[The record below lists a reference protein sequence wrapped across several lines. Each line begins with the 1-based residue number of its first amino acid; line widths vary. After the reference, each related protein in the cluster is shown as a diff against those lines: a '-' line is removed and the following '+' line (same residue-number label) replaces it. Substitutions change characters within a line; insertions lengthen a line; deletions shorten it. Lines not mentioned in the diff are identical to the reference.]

1 MYQLILL
8 MLPRFLL
15 PLIMIF
21 PISLLA
27 DENSNLQNV
36 PSEVMLSK
44 QVEYYPTDGVL
55 LGQGWDFLSGEKTN
69 SICVKGKPLPLKN
82 NETSGSYSL
91 VFDAEQ
97 VNEKM
102 NASAKLTYGGMGY
115 SASISSSLKN
125 SKLDDRSK
133 TYIFGNIETKKGG
146 QYLFVSGNKIPKDR
160 AKCGDGYVSAIING
174 GQLSILFSL
183 DKSFQEFSKELN
195 IDASGGGYG
204 TGFSISFSQSLINT
218 LKNES
223 TKITMFQK
231 AGEQTLPLTSES
243 VFAKINQYSTFTPE
257 QSVPYKVVIT
267 PYSQSESDID
277 YSVLKSYYF
286 AYVRMKDLVNTYESA
301 IVQPLA
307 FYIPFQK
314 NTQTLINEVQALRSA
329 TNCMGIVLAAC
340 ISGGGKD
347 CLFSRKY
354 NDLDEVNNL
363 LGNNLCNNLFSNAK
377 SVIGDDNGL
386 KESEWYSLIT
396 YQAIPKKNE
405 SFKLTNNK
413 QDIHVTEVEKNKNG
427 QASSK
432 DSDVGNENYSPILT
446 YLKLYATAPL
456 PRNIVEITD
465 KNKTTY
471 QPGKGDFMN
480 EVNSYCNQ
488 FYTGCQINP
497 ADYKDKNMLKSIIR
511 EWVLNIKIF
520 PLTSSFCQQSYSNP
534 LCVNAEQ
541 LSSVVPDINSITVDE
556 NSNFT
561 YKPTI
566 IIQQHDSKPPY
577 VGGDECIRH
586 GPNYCHISR

>member
-8 MLPRFLL
+8 ILTRLL
-15 PLIMIF
+15 FPLVMIF

-27 DENSNLQNV
+27 DENSHVQNV
-36 PSEVMLSK
+36 SSKGVVSK

-146 QYLFVSGNKIPKDR
+146 QYLFVSDNKIPKDR
-160 AKCGDGYVSAIING
+160 SKCGDGYVSAIING

-231 AGEQTLPLTSES
+231 AGEQTLPLTSDS

-267 PYSQSESDID
+267 PYSQSESDVD
-277 YSVLKSYYF
+277 YLVLKSYYF

-307 FYIPFQK
+307 FYTPFQK
-314 NTQTLINEVQALRSA
+314 DSQALINEAQTLRSA

-347 CLFSRKY
+347 CLFSRRY
-354 NDLDEVNNL
+354 NSLNEMNNL
-363 LGNNLCNNLFSNAK
+363 LGNNLCNNLFSNEMN
-377 SVIGDDNGL
+377 ILGDNGL
-386 KESEWYSLIT
+386 QKSEWYSLIT
-396 YQAIPKKNE
+396 YQAIPKNYE
-405 SFKLTNNK
+405 SFKLTSNKKDLHSTEIENNK
-413 QDIHVTEVEKNKNG
+413 DGKT
-427 QASSK
+427 SSK
-432 DSDVGNENYSPILT
+432 ESDVGNENYSPILT
-446 YLKLYATAPL
+446 YLKLYAAAPL
-456 PRNIVEITD
+456 PRNIVEIKD
-465 KNKTTY
+465 KTHTTY

-488 FYTGCQINP
+488 FYTGCEINP
-497 ADYKDKNMLKSIIR
+497 ADYTNKKMLKSIIR

-520 PLTSSFCQQSYSNP
+520 PLTSSFCQQSYNNP
-534 LCVNAEQ
+534 LCVNAEK

-566 IIQQHDSKPPY
+566 IIQEHDSKPPY
-577 VGGDECIRH
+577 GGEDECIRH
-586 GPNYCHISR
+586 GPHYCNISR